1 MVCNFLYLL
10 TLYWIDTL
18 LLVYTTLPQDN
29 LNKVNSSAIQY
40 EKEGF
45 DGLLSME
52 NAHDP
57 FLPLAISSV
66 VTKKIF
72 LTTGIAIAFPRSPMV
87 VANACWDL
95 QEASGGRFVLGIG
108 PQVKA
113 HNERRF
119 SVRWTSPVSRMKEYV
134 NSLRAIW
141 NCWIKGE
148 KLKFEGEH
156 YNFSLMIPRFVPEYS
171 GQPPIPVTISAVG
184 PKMLKLAGEVADGVK
199 LHPFCSVK
207 YLKKI
212 VLPLLNKG
220 IVRNSKNRENF
231 EIMGGGF
238 VATGRNEEEVA
249 RSCDEVRQRI
259 GFYGSTPN
267 YWPVLEEHDLLDLG
281 HELNVLAREKK
292 WDEMTKRIDD
302 DIIRLFAAVGTYENI
317 AKEVRTHF
325 GNLIDSIYVGMLPT
339 GDQNIDSDLIQDMQ
353 KIETIFK
360 GFKRA

>member
-1 MVCNFLYLL
+1 
-10 TLYWIDTL
+10 

-29 LNKVNSSAIQY
+29 LKKVDSSAKFY

-66 VTKKIF
+66 ITKKIL

-119 SVRWTSPVSRMKEYV
+119 SVKWSSPVSRMREYV

-141 NCWIKGE
+141 NCWTEGG
-148 KLKFEGEH
+148 KLNFEGEH
-156 YNFSLMIPRFVPEYS
+156 YNFSLMIPRFVPESS

-199 LHPFCSVK
+199 LHPFCSVQ
-207 YLKKI
+207 YLEKI
-212 VLPLLNKG
+212 VLPLLDNALVENAK
-220 IVRNSKNRENF
+220 KRENF
-231 EIMGGGF
+231 EVMGGGF
-238 VATGRNEEEVA
+238 IATGRNEEEVS
-249 RSCDEVRQRI
+249 RSLDEVRQRI

-281 HELNVLAREKK
+281 HELNALAREKK

-302 DIIRLFAAVGTYENI
+302 DVVRLFAAVGTFENI
-317 AKEVRTHF
+317 ANEIKNHF
-325 GNLIDSIYVGMLPT
+325 GNLVDSIYVGMLPT
-339 GDQNIDSDLIQDMQ
+339 GDQKIGPDLIQDIQ
-353 KIETIFK
+353 KIETTFK
-360 GFKRA
+360 GFKKNKTIL

>member
-1 MVCNFLYLL
+1 MYFTRILGDN
-10 TLYWIDTL
+10 L

-29 LNKVNSSAIQY
+29 LNNANTSAKEY
-40 EKEGF
+40 EKKGF

-66 VTKKIF
+66 VTKNIL

-119 SVRWTSPVSRMKEYV
+119 SVQWSSPVSRMREYV

-141 NCWIKGE
+141 NCWAHGE
-148 KLKFEGEH
+148 RLNFEGKH
-156 YNFSLMIPRFVPEYS
+156 YNFSLMIPRFIPES
-171 GQPPIPVTISAVG
+171 TGQPPIPITISAVG
-184 PKMLKLAGEVADGVK
+184 PQMLKLAGEVADGVK

-212 VLPLLNKG
+212 VLPLLNEGMEK
-220 IVRNSKNRENF
+220 NSRSRDCF

-238 VATGRNEEEVA
+238 VATGRNEEEVSL
-249 RSCDEVRQRI
+249 SCDEVRQRI

-281 HELNVLAREKK
+281 HELNIMAREKK
-292 WDEMTKRIDD
+292 WDEMTKKIDD
-302 DIIRLFAAVGTYENI
+302 DVVRLFAAVGTHENI
-317 AKEVRTHF
+317 AKEINNHF
-325 GNLIDSIYVGMLPT
+325 GSLVDSIYVGMLPT
-339 GDQNIDSDLIQDMQ
+339 GDQNIGPDLLQEIQ
-353 KIETIFK
+353 KNKTKFK
-360 GFKRA
+360 SFKKE